1 MGARTRFPP
10 TTMGSSFQR
19 ACSRTPLERGSRTR
33 CAGYWLESACVQV
46 IYKRV
51 STGSQKMCT
60 RSRTGGQEKH
70 SHCLNVVG
78 RRWTQSTSKMFSRSG
93 SEFNKAVLTSSRGGS
108 AMLPE
113 WHCKNDTM
121 LLSQVIIR
129 GRSARGKRSLCFP
142 SCCCDALRANGT
154 WRRMSCARFDKFGAG
169 QWAELLEEAQN
180 SVASS
185 HNRIPTEDTM
195 ERRAD
200 AALRKVKVGEVSR
213 ARQCLTGAT
222 LAPGTE
228 ETFHRMQ
235 SRRPQVETR
244 ALPQEVHDFQPDTPL
259 TVDRK
264 VFLQCLKSAPRGASP
279 GPGGCTYEHLKLLLE
294 DTDTV
299 ELPLEAVTSLARA
312 SVPVEVTRALMSA
325 RLTALTKPD
334 GGIRG
339 IATGCA
345 LRRLVARILA
355 RQYMKEFESECAR
368 FQYALSTRAG
378 TDCVGHLLRA
388 ATDADPQATILSVD
402 GVGGYDH
409 VLRSTMLERLMHMPT
424 AKAML
429 PFVRL
434 SNGTPSRYADRSHS
448 RVFVK
453 KKKNVNHF
461 RIARS
466 MSAQYTAS

>member
-1 MGARTRFPP
+1 MGKDE
-10 TTMGSSFQR
+10 
-19 ACSRTPLERGSRTR
+19 L
-33 CAGYWLESACVQV
+33 
-46 IYKRV
+46 
-51 STGSQKMCT
+51 
-60 RSRTGGQEKH
+60 
-70 SHCLNVVG
+70 
-78 RRWTQSTSKMFSRSG
+78 
-93 SEFNKAVLTSSRGGS
+93 
-108 AMLPE
+108 
-113 WHCKNDTM
+113 
-121 LLSQVIIR
+121 
-129 GRSARGKRSLCFP
+129 
-142 SCCCDALRANGT
+142 
-154 WRRMSCARFDKFGAG
+154 CARFDKFGAG
-169 QWAELLEEAQN
+169 QWAELLEEAQH

-185 HNRIPTEDTM
+185 HNQIPTEDTM

-235 SRRPQVETR
+235 TR

-279 GPGGCTYEHLKLLLE
+279 GPGGCTYEHLKLLL
-294 DTDTV
+294 DNDTV
-299 ELPLEAVTSLARA
+299 ELLLEA
-312 SVPVEVTRALMSA
+312 VTRALMSA

-355 RQYMKEFESECAR
+355 RQYMKEFESECAP

-402 GVGGYDH
+402 GVGAYDH

-434 SNGTPSRYADRSHS
+434 SYGTPSRCSWVDADGRQRFVTQAEGGEQGDPLIRSTLAAARAS
-448 RVFVK
+448 LGPNPVFSM
-453 KKKNVNHF
+453 
-461 RIARS
+461 RS
-466 MSAQYTAS
+466 ATVFPSG

>member
-1 MGARTRFPP
+1 
-10 TTMGSSFQR
+10 
-19 ACSRTPLERGSRTR
+19 
-33 CAGYWLESACVQV
+33 
-46 IYKRV
+46 
-51 STGSQKMCT
+51 MCT

-70 SHCLNVVG
+70 SHCLNDVG
-78 RRWTQSTSKMFSRSG
+78 RHWTRSTSKMFSRSG
-93 SEFNKAVLTSSRGGS
+93 SEFYRVVLTSSRGSSG
-108 AMLPE
+108 MLLE

-129 GRSARGKRSLCFP
+129 GKSARGKRSICFP
-142 SCCCDALRANGT
+142 SCYCVALSQGQRNVGKDEL
-154 WRRMSCARFDKFGAG
+154 CARFDKFGAG
-169 QWAELLEEAQN
+169 QWAELLEEAQH

-185 HNRIPTEDTM
+185 HNRIPTEDTV

-294 DTDTV
+294 DNDTV
-299 ELPLEAVTSLARA
+299 ELLLEAVTSLERA
-312 SVPVEVTRALMSA
+312 SVPVEVTTALMSA

-355 RQYMKEFESECAR
+355 RQYMKEFESECAP
-368 FQYALSTRAG
+368 FQYALSTQAS

-388 ATDADPQATILSVD
+388 ATL
-402 GVGGYDH
+402 
-409 VLRSTMLERLMHMPT
+409 
-424 AKAML
+424 
-429 PFVRL
+429 
-434 SNGTPSRYADRSHS
+434 
-448 RVFVK
+448 
-453 KKKNVNHF
+453 
-461 RIARS
+461 
-466 MSAQYTAS
+466 